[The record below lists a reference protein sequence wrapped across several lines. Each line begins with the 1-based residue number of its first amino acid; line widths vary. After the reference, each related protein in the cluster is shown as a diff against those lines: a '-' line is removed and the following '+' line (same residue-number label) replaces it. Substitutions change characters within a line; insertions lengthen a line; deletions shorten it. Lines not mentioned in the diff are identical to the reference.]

1 MSIDFTLSE
10 QQRAVRD
17 GARDFSRKVLSQV
30 RPIIQPIQK
39 PEDRFFA
46 IRPFYEQMVEAGFL
60 QALIPEAYGG
70 GGLSNIEMA
79 LAAEEFAVEDVNV
92 PTALLV
98 TRLGLEPILSFG
110 TEPQKQKWV
119 QEILEAP
126 KQRLAAFAFSE
137 VGGSANFDSPEP
149 GAGLQTEARREGDE
163 WVITGKKHFI
173 TNGCGWEGKG
183 AHLYTVLCRTDMK
196 KPPEESLAVIAVP
209 GQSSGIE
216 VPSYLDT
223 MGHRAVSSPRIHFNE
238 VRVPAGNL
246 IGKVGDGIEIVQSSF
261 SWTAAM
267 IGAVC
272 TGVMRAA
279 FQSAIEFAKE
289 DKRSGSVPII
299 EHQNVGFMLADIKMR
314 IESARYLTWKACHQ
328 LDISQRRIDNDE
340 LAIMTKIYASE
351 LCVQVVY
358 DAMRVVGVNSYT
370 ELTPL
375 AELMQDALGYPI
387 YDGGNMG
394 IRRRQIH
401 AKMLQAGYDQM
412 AAADCR

>member
-1 MSIDFTLSE
+1 MSIDFSLNE

-17 GARDFSRKVLSQV
+17 GARNFSQEILSQV
-30 RPIIQPIQK
+30 RSTIQPIQK

-46 IRPFYEQMVEAGFL
+46 IRPFYEEMVDAGFL
-60 QALIPEAYGG
+60 HALIPKAYGG
-70 GGLSNIEMA
+70 QGISNIEMA

-110 TEPQKQKWV
+110 TELQKQKWV

-137 VGGSANFDSPEP
+137 VDGTANFDCPDP
-149 GAGLQTEARREGDE
+149 DAGVQTQARREGDE

-173 TNGCGWEGKG
+173 TNGCGWDGTG
-183 AHLYTVLCRTDMK
+183 AHLFTVLCRTDMES
-196 KPPEESLAVIAVP
+196 PSAESLAVIIVP
-209 GQSSGIE
+209 GQTKGIE
-216 VPSYLDT
+216 VRSYLDT

-238 VRVPAGNL
+238 VRVPVDNL
-246 IGKVGDGIEIVQSSF
+246 VGKVGDGKEIVQSSF

-272 TGVMRAA
+272 TGIMRAA
-279 FQSAIEFAKE
+279 FDAAIGFAKT
-289 DKRSGSVPII
+289 DNRSGGVPVI

-328 LDISQRRIDNDE
+328 LDTCKRRINSDE

-358 DAMRVVGVNSYT
+358 DAMRLVGVNSYT

-375 AELMQDALGYPI
+375 AELMQDALGFPI

-394 IRRRQIH
+394 VRRRQIYD
-401 AKMLQAGYDQM
+401 KMRQDNYDQM